1 MIVIDP
7 FIILLISLTFG
18 VLNVSERVLYALYK
32 RGLLKKF
39 YKMIYNKK
47 IGFEESLKITS
58 SILEN
63 QTINELEKEEYVNVI
78 SDVIDLTHS
87 VLELIKV

>member
-1 MIVIDP
+1 MIVVEP

-32 RGLLKKF
+32 RGYLKK
-39 YKMIYNKK
+39 IYNSIHNKK
-47 IGFEESLKITS
+47 IGLEESLKITS

>member
-7 FIILLISLTFG
+7 FIILLISLIFG

-32 RGLLKKF
+32 RGLLKKL
-39 YKMIYNKK
+39 YKAIYNKK
-47 IGFEESLKITS
+47 IGLEESLKIS
-58 SILEN
+58 HSILEN
-63 QTINELEKEEYVNVI
+63 QTINELEKEEYSNVV

-87 VLELIKV
+87 VLELVKI